1 MVCFFNLYTHG
12 CSYSNFFLPDAIF
25 ASPLCVYL
33 QLKETSIQNTTKET
47 FSIMLIELRNTAV
60 LTNMLDSA
68 RTHAYTRTHTQRRLR
83 ARPQKQSQ
91 TSHLVSHASTHMHAR
106 SSQTLRLGTVSV
118 KANEI
123 ISFRAKR

>member
-1 MVCFFNLYTHG
+1 MDAATPI
-12 CSYSNFFLPDAIF
+12 FFLPDAIF

-68 RTHAYTRTHTQRRLR
+68 HTHIHTHAHTE
-83 ARPQKQSQ
+83 K
-91 TSHLVSHASTHMHAR
+91 TE
-106 SSQTLRLGTVSV
+106 G
-118 KANEI
+118 KAAETKPNI
-123 ISFRAKR
+123 PIW